1 MMSKTH
7 KFVLPLL
14 IAGSVAAC
22 ATVPAGKHRL
32 AASPLSGEVNNQ
44 QETMP
49 METPQQSD
57 PFASGYQQ
65 LTPLNAQRERVRST
79 LDLSSDFPNMG
90 ELSIAADGMP
100 GDEFLHTVFGEQLK
114 VNYVIADGI
123 SNLEQP
129 FSLNLQKPV
138 TPRQLFVMT
147 SELLASRQIDISL
160 KDGVYFIQPK
170 DPNRQKNSV
179 LGYGR
184 SVSDVPNVPGVITQ
198 LVPVLF
204 NQDISVERTILELTN
219 VQIMQASGQSA
230 FYFKGERADIIRAIE
245 ILNLL
250 DNPSARGRHVGLLR
264 LTYLPMKDFIE
275 KIGELLASEGLAVDI
290 NKAANKNLAL
300 ISLDQ
305 IGAVAMFATD
315 KVYIDRVTYWAKEL
329 DKPAQTM
336 DKQYFMFYPRYARAS
351 DLGESVAALLGAAS
365 TAQPNLGRDTQSA
378 QPQQPTQNNQ
388 SNVRTGSAPSNLTA
402 AKAQSV
408 TSVQTQD
415 VMMTVDERANALIF
429 FSTGKHYQ
437 NLLPM
442 IQRLDTMPK
451 QIILEATIAEVTLQ
465 DEFAMGVEF
474 ALKNGRLS
482 GGTSGAFGLKDIG
495 GLGFSF
501 ADADGLD
508 KILGQLTQK
517 DGRINVLSSPSIVVR
532 DGVTANISVGTDLPI
547 VTATTSNP
555 LNPDEVRQINSQGYR
570 KTGIELAVTPTISAQ
585 GLVMMEIDQS
595 ISNNADIEATS
606 SSNPAIL
613 ERKLKTEVIA
623 QSGQTILLGGL
634 MSENKNRSNTKI
646 PLLGDLPLIG
656 HLFSS
661 QKDST
666 TKTELILMI
675 TPKVIDNTS
684 QWQGIRQKLSE
695 GLELI
700 QLPEEKSSN

>member
-1 MMSKTH
+1 MLKTH
-7 KFVLPLL
+7 KLLLPVV
-14 IAGSVAAC
+14 IVGAVASC
-22 ATVPAGKHRL
+22 TTVPAGKHQL
-32 AASPLSGEVNNQ
+32 EASPLAGGASSSQDVTAFSSEQ
-44 QETMP
+44 QPELST
-49 METPQQSD
+49 
-57 PFASGYQQ
+57 SGYQQ
-65 LTPLNAQRERVRST
+65 LTPLNTQRARVQSA
-79 LDLSSDFPNMG
+79 LDLSSDFPNIG

-100 GDEFLHTVFGEQLK
+100 GDEFLHTVFGEQLN

-184 SVSDVPNVPGVITQ
+184 SINDVPNVPGVITQ
-198 LVPVLF
+198 LVPVLY

-264 LTYLPMKDFIE
+264 LTYLPIKDFIE

-351 DLGESVAALLGAAS
+351 DLGESVAALLGASAS
-365 TAQPNLGRDTQSA
+365 AQPNRSRDTESA
-378 QPQQPTQNNQ
+378 QPQPTQNNQ
-388 SNVRTGSAPSNLTA
+388 SNVRAGSAPSNLTA
-402 AKAQSV
+402 SKAPGV
-408 TSVQTQD
+408 TSVQTED

-437 NLLPM
+437 SLLPM

-495 GLGFSF
+495 GLGFSY

-570 KTGIELAVTPTISAQ
+570 KTGVELAVTPTISAQ

-595 ISNNADIEATS
+595 ISNNADIESTS

-634 MSENKNRSNTKI
+634 MSENKSRSNTKI
-646 PLLGDLPLIG
+646 PLLGDLPVIG
-656 HLFSS
+656 HLFRS

-700 QLPEEKSSN
+700 QLPEEKSGN

>member
-1 MMSKTH
+1 MMLKTH
-7 KFVLPLL
+7 KFLLPLV
-14 IAGSVAAC
+14 IVGTVASC
-22 ATVPAGKHRL
+22 ATGPAGKHQL
-32 AASPLSGEVNNQ
+32 AASPLAGGSNSAPDVTAFEGEQ
-44 QETMP
+44 QPNSLTN
-49 METPQQSD
+49 
-57 PFASGYQQ
+57 GYQQ
-65 LTPLNAQRERVRST
+65 LTPLNAQRERVKSA

-100 GDEFLHTVFGEQLK
+100 GDEFLHTVFGEQLN

-123 SNLEQP
+123 NNLEQP

-184 SVSDVPNVPGVITQ
+184 NINDVPNVPGVITQ

-219 VQIMQASGQSA
+219 VQVMQASGQSA

-264 LTYLPMKDFIE
+264 LTYLPIKDFIE

-300 ISLDQ
+300 ISIDQ

-315 KVYIDRVTYWAKEL
+315 KVYIDRVNYWAKEL

-351 DLGESVAALLGAAS
+351 DLGESVAALLGAS
-365 TAQPNLGRDTQSA
+365 SSAQPNRSRDTESA
-378 QPQQPTQNNQ
+378 QPSQTQNNQ
-388 SNVRTGSAPSNLTA
+388 SSVRSGSAPSNLTA
-402 AKAQSV
+402 AKAQGV

-495 GLGFSF
+495 GLGFSY

-570 KTGIELAVTPTISAQ
+570 KTGVELAVTPTISAQ

-634 MSENKNRSNTKI
+634 MSENKSRSNTKI

-700 QLPEEKSSN
+700 QLPEEKSSK